1 MLKYTIRRILISL
14 VTIFVLIT
22 ITFFL
27 LKLIPDGLFND
38 PRLSSEARA
47 NLRRLYGL
55 DKPLLEQYGIYIKN
69 LLRLDLGES
78 ISYPGRKITTM
89 IWDPNSGNGLPQSMR
104 LGLNALLLSIVGG
117 VILGAVA
124 GLNRGKALDKAA
136 IGIALLGVS
145 IPSFVLC
152 TLLVTLFGSLLR
164 WLPST
169 GYSSFKEMILP
180 TFCLALSP
188 IASISR
194 IMRTSMVELEGSEFI
209 KTAYSKGISPF
220 RIVVFHQIRNALLPV
235 LTILGPIAAPL
246 LTGTFVV
253 EAVFNIKGLG
263 GYFVESISQ
272 RDYGLVMGL
281 TVLFGTFL
289 ILANLVVDLLYGFV
303 DPRIRLGRTS

>member
-1 MLKYTIRRILISL
+1 MLKYTLKRILISL
-14 VTIFVLIT
+14 GTIFVLIT

-27 LKLIPDGLFND
+27 LKMIPDGLFND
-38 PRLSSEARA
+38 PRLRPEARE

-55 DKPLLEQYGIYIKN
+55 DKPLGAQYIVYVRN

-104 LGLNALLLSIVGG
+104 LGMNALLVSIVVG

-124 GLNRGKALDKAA
+124 GLNRGRVLDKAA
-136 IGIALLGVS
+136 IAVALLGVS

-152 TLLVTLFGSLLR
+152 SLLITLFGTVLR
-164 WLPST
+164 WLPTT
-169 GYSSFKEMILP
+169 GYASFKQMILP
-180 TFCLALSP
+180 TFCLALGP
-188 IASISR
+188 IANISR
-194 IMRTSMVELEGSEFI
+194 IMRTSMVELEGSDFI
-209 KTAYSKGISPF
+209 KTAYSKGISPL
-220 RIVVFHQIRNALLPV
+220 RIVLGHQIRNALLPV
-235 LTILGPIAAPL
+235 LTILGPIAASL

-289 ILANLVVDLLYGFV
+289 ILANLLVDLLYGLV
-303 DPRIRLGRTS
+303 DPRIRLGT

>member
-1 MLKYTIRRILISL
+1 MLKYTLKRLLISL
-14 VTIFVLIT
+14 VTLFVLIT

-27 LKLIPDGLFND
+27 LKMIPDGLFND
-38 PRLSSEARA
+38 PRLRPEARE

-55 DKPLLEQYGIYIKN
+55 DKPLLEQYFIYVRN

-104 LGLNALLLSIVGG
+104 LGLNALLVSVVAG
-117 VILGAVA
+117 VVLGAVA
-124 GLNRGKALDKAA
+124 GLNRGRVLDKAA
-136 IGIALLGVS
+136 IAAALLGVS

-152 TLLVTLFGSLLR
+152 SLLIALFGTALR
-164 WLPST
+164 WLPTT
-169 GYSSFKEMILP
+169 GYDSFRQMILP
-180 TFCLALSP
+180 TFCLALGP
-188 IASISR
+188 IANISR
-194 IMRTSMVELEGSEFI
+194 IMRTSMVELEGSDFI
-209 KTAYSKGISPF
+209 KTAYSKGLSPL
-220 RIVVFHQIRNALLPV
+220 RIVLGHQIRNALLPV
-235 LTILGPIAAPL
+235 LTILGPITASL

-289 ILANLVVDLLYGFV
+289 ILANLLVDLLYGLA
-303 DPRIRLGRTS
+303 DPRIRLGT